1 MNDEVVMITTAPEVA
16 AAAIARALVEQRLA
30 ACVNIL
36 PAVQSVYRWQ
46 GAVEEASEA
55 LVVIKTL
62 RSRFEAV
69 DAALRELHPYEVYE
83 LLALPVEAGNAAYLG
98 WMRES
103 VS

>member
-1 MNDEVVMITTAPEVA
+1 MNDEVVMITTTPEDA

>member
-1 MNDEVVMITTAPEVA
+1 MNDEVVMITTTPEDA

-30 ACVNIL
+30 ACVNVL

-46 GAVEEASEA
+46 GEVEEASEA